1 MRERVRER
9 EREIERER
17 ENLGSILSWKAWE
30 DLLVPVSGI
39 SDERRGDP
47 DVPHSARPDVH
58 RQLHPGEVLSS
69 FFPFVSLC
77 LAFITSKAHRHS
89 IRTLLHNL

>member
-1 MRERVRER
+1 MRERTWVPSCYGR
-9 EREIERER
+9 I
-17 ENLGSILSWKAWE
+17 GKT
-30 DLLVPVSGI
+30 LVPVSGI

-47 DVPHSARPDVH
+47 DVPHSAGPDVH
-58 RQLHPGEVLSS
+58 RQLHPGEVLSPL
-69 FFPFVSLC
+69 FPFVSLS